1 MGNIIGNK
9 ETNPNKTN
17 INIFEKRYGYNL
29 NDLHSYIYQ
38 LNLPLKPPY
47 INYILQEKK
56 EKNDTLESLKD
67 KDKNSDDKI
76 ANELNN
82 SVDIY
87 NKYDKDNINN
97 SNNIYKNKL
106 IINNI
111 EDNKKYDDK
120 YVHLAYNKN
129 YIFDENKN
137 NIYTEDNISKYISD
151 QKINEKNNFDIKKT
165 YLNLCLN
172 YYNNIDTCVTKK
184 YQKNVQNKKY
194 KFTRLHTCK
203 PHYILFSRCIKF
215 RDKKIMKEIKK
226 MELEY
231 YNTLSPQN
239 KSNYLNEF
247 STNLNYH
254 EYRINQTYEGVEKI
268 RLNKELNELRERY
281 NNILKSS
288 EMHG

>member
-38 LNLPLKPPY
+38 INLPLKPPY
-47 INYILQEKK
+47 INYILQDKN

-76 ANELNN
+76 MSELNN
-82 SVDIY
+82 SADIY

-106 IINNI
+106 IINNL

-137 NIYTEDNISKYISD
+137 NIYTEDNISKYISE
-151 QKINEKNNFDIKKT
+151 QKINEKNNFDLKKT

-226 MELEY
+226 MELE
-231 YNTLSPQN
+231 S
-239 KSNYLNEF
+239 SYLNEF

-281 NNILKSS
+281 NNILKSN
-288 EMHG
+288 EVHG

>member
-38 LNLPLKPPY
+38 INLPLKPPY
-47 INYILQEKK
+47 INYILQEKN

-76 ANELNN
+76 VSELNN

-106 IINNI
+106 IINNV
-111 EDNKKYDDK
+111 EDNKKFDDK

-137 NIYTEDNISKYISD
+137 NIYTEDNISKYISE
-151 QKINEKNNFDIKKT
+151 QKVNDKNNFDIKKT

-239 KSNYLNEF
+239 KSSYLNEF

-281 NNILKSS
+281 NNILKSN
-288 EMHG
+288 EVHG

>member
-67 KDKNSDDKI
+67 QDKNSDDKI
-76 ANELNN
+76 VNELNN

-151 QKINEKNNFDIKKT
+151 QKIEEKNNFDIKKT

-239 KSNYLNEF
+239 KSRYLNEF

-281 NNILKSS
+281 NNILKSN